1 MDFLLIKGLY
11 IDPYYPII
19 AFVGLAASGWAAYN
33 GYKLYQATRGASD
46 FWMFLSAFMGS
57 MTVYSGLLF
66 ARTTVLV
73 SYQTPIRSL
82 QDITI
87 IAAAVYAALAAIYI
101 KRMFETI
108 SD

>member
-1 MDFLLIKGLY
+1 MDFLLIKESY
-11 IDPYYPII
+11 IDPLYPII
-19 AFVGLAASGWAAYN
+19 AFIGFAASGWAAYN
-33 GYKLYQATRGASD
+33 GYKLYQATKGASD

-66 ARTTVLV
+66 ARTTFLV
-73 SYQTPIRSL
+73 SYQTPLKSL

-87 IAAAVYAALAAIYI
+87 VAAAVYAALAAIYI
-101 KRMFETI
+101 KRMFEAL